1 MLIKSQ
7 QNGYFSYLCVKSQDT
22 TIMDFILR
30 PATLQDAP
38 FIAKVM
44 IEAIHRDTLLPDG
57 TLKNEYQDL
66 FLRVMPIV
74 QRADTLYSW
83 KHTTVAKTADGTPI
97 AGIIAYEGKNYAELR
112 QTTFALLADVLDF
125 DPTKMDDEARP
136 GELYIDSL
144 ATLPPYRGTGI
155 GRTLLQ
161 YWIERATELE
171 LTTTLA
177 VSPENPRALALYQ
190 RLGFR
195 DAGPLFIFGENY
207 RRFSF
212 STSN

>member
-1 MLIKSQ
+1 M
-7 QNGYFSYLCVKSQDT
+7 NFT
-22 TIMDFILR
+22 LR
-30 PATLQDAP
+30 PATPEDAP

-44 IEAIHRDTLLPDG
+44 IEAIHRNALLADGALKEEYHDT
-57 TLKNEYQDL
+57 

-74 QRADTLYSW
+74 LRTDTLYSW
-83 KHTTVAKTADGTPI
+83 KHTTIAQMEDGTPI
-97 AGIIAYEGKNYAELR
+97 AGIIAYEGKDYREMR
-112 QTTFALLADVLDF
+112 HTTFALLADLLDF
-125 DPTKMDDEARP
+125 DPTQMDDEARP

-144 ATLPPYRGTGI
+144 ATMPPYRGTGV

-161 YWIERATELE
+161 HWIEKAQEQR
-171 LTTTLA
+171 LTATLA
-177 VSPENPRALALYQ
+177 VSPENPRALALYE

-212 STSN
+212 SPNN